1 MSTALSARSDAGDFP
16 LRQVLLGSVRLGLI
30 ESVAVLLIGVASR
43 MFDGPTEL
51 AVLGGLLAL
60 ALLAVAFLPGLWLGS
75 RDFEGIAQAA
85 AMGLGATMV
94 FLAVDVTFFQPFGLY
109 THRWRDVGGGSN
121 WWYHPIWW
129 MAGTYLPWVG
139 AWLLAARTAK
149 HGTVGPVGAA
159 ITVLAL
165 TIVCGVA
172 AILTHVPGAGVNAGT
187 FGVAFLPGLALATLF
202 AALGA
207 RRK

>member
-1 MSTALSARSDAGDFP
+1 MSTAISARSEAGEFP
-16 LRQVLLGSVRLGLI
+16 LRFILLSAVRLGLI
-30 ESVAVLLIGVASR
+30 ESVAVLLIGVGSR
-43 MFDGPTEL
+43 MFDGPAETAALGVLL
-51 AVLGGLLAL
+51 AV
-60 ALLAVAFLPGLWLGS
+60 ALLAVALLPGMWLGS
-75 RDFEGIAQAA
+75 RDFEGIARAA
-85 AMGLGATMV
+85 AVGLAAAVV

-139 AWLLAARTAK
+139 AWLLAARSAR
-149 HGTVGPVGAA
+149 HGAPGPIGAA
-159 ITVLAL
+159 ITAL
-165 TIVCGVA
+165 TLTAVCGVV
-172 AILTHVPGAGVNAGT
+172 AIFAHLPGAGWNAPT